1 MKKRI
6 GLLLITVLALSLAA
20 CGSSEN
26 KESSGTSKEAAKKE
40 EGETV
45 TVRIANQ
52 PGFYP
57 VALAENQ
64 GFFEKELEGLNAEV
78 EIIEYTGG
86 GPAIT
91 ESFTAKE
98 IDFGILG
105 DLPVASAVTNGADLK
120 IISYSSLK
128 EKGDILVAKKDSGI
142 ESVKDLKGKKVG
154 VAVGQIAHGELLK
167 LLEEAGLSEE
177 DVEIVNIPYKDAI
190 TAMDTGDIDA
200 SMNYVE
206 AVVPANEKGAEL
218 ITISDATGLGFSTIV
233 FAGRT
238 EFTEKYPEI
247 TEAILK
253 ALDDANAYK
262 QEHKEEAV
270 KSVAQSSGYTTSILE
285 ETWKVYDCY
294 VQIGEK
300 ELNNMQN
307 VFDFAFAQGLIQ
319 KELSVEDVVDT
330 KYLEKA
336 GLQK

>member
-1 MKKRI
+1 MKKKI
-6 GLLLITVLALSLAA
+6 GLLLITVFVLSLAA
-20 CGSSEN
+20 CGNSEDKKGGATSEETA
-26 KESSGTSKEAAKKE
+26 KEK
-40 EGETV
+40 EGETI

-57 VALAENQ
+57 IALAESQ

-91 ESFTAKE
+91 ESFTAEE
-98 IDFGILG
+98 IDFGIMG
-105 DLPVASAVTNGADLK
+105 DLPVASAVTNGTDLK

-142 ESVKDLKGKKVG
+142 KSVKDLKGKKVG

-177 DVEIVNIPYKDAI
+177 DVEIVNIPFKDAI
-190 TAMDTGDIDA
+190 TALDTGDIDA

-206 AVVPANEKGAEL
+206 AVVPANENGADL
-218 ITISDATGLGFSTIV
+218 VTISDATGLGFSTIV

-238 EFTEKYPEI
+238 EFAKEHPEI
-247 TEAILK
+247 TAAILK
-253 ALDDANAYK
+253 ALDDANTYK
-262 QEHKEEAV
+262 QEHKEEAIA
-270 KSVAQSSGYTTSILE
+270 SVAENSGYTTSILE

-294 VQIGEK
+294 VQIGET

-330 KYLEKA
+330 QYLEKA
-336 GLQK
+336 GLQ